1 MRKMLFIAALALL
14 GACAGPAVMNTK
26 TAPGADFS
34 QYKTFSFYDLTASGD
49 TVSAGFNDR
58 IGVLKSAI
66 GDQLK
71 ARGFQPAAQGD
82 LRVNIGLVVK
92 EEVQTRQTDWRTDGR
107 YKYVGQRNYTWQS
120 EEIEVGRYRTGTV
133 TLHLVDAAKNSMVW
147 KGSVNGVL
155 PEKEKNLP
163 KVANEAMAELFKQ
176 FPVAQR

>member
-1 MRKMLFIAALALL
+1 MKKFLFGFALVMLV
-14 GACAGPAVMNTK
+14 ACAGPSVMNTK
-26 TAPGADFS
+26 TAPDADFS
-34 QYKTFSFYDLTASGD
+34 RYKTFSFYDVTASGD
-49 TVSAGFNDR
+49 TVSAGFNER
-58 IGVLKSAI
+58 IAVLKTAI

-71 ARGFQPAAQGD
+71 ARGFQPAAAGD

-92 EEVQTRQTDWRTDGR
+92 EEIQTRETDWRTDGR
-107 YKYVGQRNYTWQS
+107 YRYAGQRNYTWKS

-133 TLHLVDAAKNSMVW
+133 TLHLVDAAQNNMVW

-163 KVANEAMAELFKQ
+163 KAANEAMAELFKQ